1 MKICCNRCGIICII
15 VAEPTKV
22 RIQENVSL
30 KYVFTRCQWNNNN
43 DDNNGNNNN
52 NNNNNNNGNNK
63 KIISDKVKPN
73 I

>member
-1 MKICCNRCGIICII
+1 MWHYMYHSCI
-15 VAEPTKV
+15 
-22 RIQENVSL
+22 ENVSL

-43 DDNNGNNNN
+43 DNNGNNNN
-52 NNNNNNNGNNK
+52 NNNNNNSNNK

>member
-1 MKICCNRCGIICII
+1 MWHYMYHSCI
-15 VAEPTKV
+15 
-22 RIQENVSL
+22 ENVSL

-43 DDNNGNNNN
+43 DNNGNNN